1 MKRALWVLSENKWQL
16 LTWTVKTNKTLLV
29 SGLRNMLVLHLWTSW
44 DSSCGYRLLP
54 LELMYQQVPSVIKDT
69 HFMLYLSYYRVI
81 FGTRRVSSVGT
92 AVTQIKKQ
100 LQVHADLIFT
110 ATIIRSFSQVSLLT
124 WSSVGTVHIDMH
136 FKMDVS
142 TTFYSSLLKGF
153 YILTNLWS
161 NFRNQCKATNKN
173 NFCVARLW
181 KIQFNHMFSATK
193 SPSSQNVL
201 SCLLSHSFTV

>member
-69 HFMLYLSYYRVI
+69 HFMLHLSYYTVI
-81 FGTRRVSSVGT
+81 FGTRRVSSDGT

-100 LQVHADLIFT
+100 LQVRADLIFT

-124 WSSVGTVHIDMH
+124 WSSVGTYKEHLTVGSHRH
-136 FKMDVS
+136 AFQNGCL
-142 TTFYSSLLKGF
+142 YHLLLKFTKGV
-153 YILTNLWS
+153 LHS
-161 NFRNQCKATNKN
+161 N
-173 NFCVARLW
+173 
-181 KIQFNHMFSATK
+181 
-193 SPSSQNVL
+193 
-201 SCLLSHSFTV
+201 